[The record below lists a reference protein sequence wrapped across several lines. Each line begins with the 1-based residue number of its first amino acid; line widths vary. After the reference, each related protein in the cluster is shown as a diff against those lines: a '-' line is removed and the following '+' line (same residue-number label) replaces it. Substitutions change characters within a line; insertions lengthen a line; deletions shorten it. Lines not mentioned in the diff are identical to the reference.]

1 MKEMKRPI
9 LQALR
14 QMLLLMVMASLIA
27 LAVNHWRETP
37 LPLVGDWSAT
47 ARLTDRE
54 GKTLAIPLDQAK
66 QLFERKTAIFLDARP
81 QSLYEEGHISGA
93 LSLPWQDVTS
103 AFTEIAGE
111 LEDDQT
117 IVTYCDGEN
126 CELSHDLAMF
136 LKEMGF
142 TDVRVLINGWTV
154 WQDAGLPSRKTGE
167 ADEN

>member
-1 MKEMKRPI
+1 MKVMKRPI

-14 QMLLLMVMASLIA
+14 QIPLLMVMASLMA
-27 LAVNHWRETP
+27 VAVNHWRETP
-37 LPLVGDWSAT
+37 LPLIDDWSAT
-47 ARLTDRE
+47 ARLTDRD
-54 GKTLAIPLDQAK
+54 GKTPAIHLDQAK
-66 QLFERKTAIFLDARP
+66 QLFERKTAIFLDTRP
-81 QSLYEEGHISGA
+81 QSQYEDGHISGA

-111 LEDDQT
+111 LEDNQT

-167 ADEN
+167 ADER